1 MAAPGAAGT
10 ATEFSSEKLSL
21 AMIILGE
28 QFGGIVQAV
37 GAAMLRRGQMTLT
50 DLVSTV
56 PVAANGMAGGGRV
69 YGSSCWLAVLHG
81 RVAGACHW
89 CGRAVICFGV
99 MRGSQVCR
107 PSDYV
112 CCSPGCR

>member
-28 QFGGIVQAV
+28 QFGDIVQAV

-50 DLVSTV
+50 DLVS
-56 PVAANGMAGGGRV
+56 ASGCR
-69 YGSSCWLAVLHG
+69 WHG
-81 RVAGACHW
+81 RAAVVCMGAAAGCL
-89 CGRAVICFGV
+89 
-99 MRGSQVCR
+99 
-107 PSDYV
+107 
-112 CCSPGCR
+112 CCMVV